1 MAIAVNSVCSSALR
15 KSGATRCA
23 TRPASNASRSI
34 HIHPGQF
41 RANGTLRNQNAF
53 DEAFGVKP
61 GDAMYLPPE
70 LRISLWQT
78 DREVAC
84 PEKAR

>member
-1 MAIAVNSVCSSALR
+1 
-15 KSGATRCA
+15 
-23 TRPASNASRSI
+23 
-34 HIHPGQF
+34 
-41 RANGTLRNQNAF
+41 LRNQNAF
-53 DEAFGVKP
+53 DAAFGVKP

-70 LRISLWQT
+70 QRISLWQT